1 MKIYTFENVLNLNIR
16 IEIKARSHNEALDLL
31 ILTTRYS
38 EDFKVI

>member
-31 ILTTRYS
+31 ISITKHS
-38 EDFKVI
+38 DDFKLI